1 MKVMFL
7 AMTIVSGFRFL
18 NTMFVKEFDVKKEM
32 SNFLAQTILV
42 AACIALVKVFF

>member
-18 NTMFVKEFDVKKEM
+18 NTMFVKEFDLKKEV
-32 SNFLAQTILV
+32 SGFIAQTILV